1 MNNTEALVETRLFER
16 SRHGFCI
23 IEMLYDAD
31 GAARDYVFLTANPMF
46 EAHSGLKDVV
56 GRSILELVPN
66 SERFWIDAFDRVAR
80 SGEPQVLEQDSPALG
95 RVFEV
100 EAMRVGD
107 AGERKVA
114 VIFSDVTQRR
124 TLEADLSDLSERNVY
139 QLELTDALRLLETPD
154 ALLGVAA
161 KLLKAK
167 LGVSRVAYSEV
178 DVGDEFLTTYEEF
191 NDGMPSVVGQHRM
204 EDYGPL
210 VIGQLRNGRTLIIN
224 DTATDERF
232 TPREQ
237 AAYLAYGVRANISH
251 PVFQGTRF
259 AALLSVQQNT
269 PRAWT
274 ANELAM
280 VAETAERTALAL
292 ARLRVERRIF
302 ENEARLQRALEASRA
317 GSWEYDSKTRELI
330 YDGIYG
336 PLLGLAPGP
345 GRISGSLLETYSCE
359 EDRLKALEIVRRAMR
374 DGPGAQFQTEY
385 RLRVPGQPERWLSSR
400 GVVETGLDGALRL
413 IGTVM
418 DITERHALEDAARTT
433 LERLELAM
441 EAGGIGLWDWQL
453 ETDELQWSAEQE
465 RIYGLAQ
472 GTFSGRS
479 AEFMAFMHPE
489 DRERSLQN
497 MALLREGKD
506 IKMEFRI
513 ILASGDVRWI
523 YAISRPTLN
532 EAGQLVRT
540 TGANI
545 DVTEIKR
552 AEQRL
557 IEVNEAQRRFV
568 SDAAHE
574 LRAPLTGIRGNLSL
588 IARYPDMPIE
598 DRVEAAQE
606 SEREVGRLTRLIADL
621 LATARGQRPES
632 QFLEEIRLERVL
644 LEAWRGARSL
654 SERRR
659 FDLGALEA
667 CLASGDP
674 DALKQLVLSLLE
686 NAVKYTPDDG
696 TVRLELRV
704 VDGFAQITVSDT
716 GAGIEPEDLPKVFE
730 RFYRTDRARSRLNG
744 PAGTGLGLTIAKQI
758 VERHGG
764 TIWLESELGVGT
776 SAFVRL
782 PLIGDPA
789 ASSVVEHQPSVA
801 I

>member
-1 MNNTEALVETRLFER
+1 MNNTEALTDTRVFER

-23 IEMLYDAD
+23 IEMRYDAA
-31 GAARDYVFLTANPMF
+31 GKAVDYVFLTTNPMF
-46 EAHSGLKDVV
+46 ETHSGLKDAV

-66 SERFWIDAFDRVAR
+66 LERFWIDAFDRVAH
-80 SGEPQVLEQDSPALG
+80 SGEPQVLEQNSPALG
-95 RVFEV
+95 RVLEV

-114 VIFSDVTQRR
+114 LIFSDITQRR
-124 TLEADLSDLSERNVY
+124 TLEGDLSDLSERNVY
-139 QLELTDALRLLETPD
+139 QLELADALRLLETPS

-204 EDYGPL
+204 EDYGPFI
-210 VIGQLRNGRTLIIN
+210 IGELRNGRTLIIN
-224 DTATDERF
+224 DIATDERF

-259 AALLSVQQNT
+259 AALLSVQQTT
-269 PRAWT
+269 PHAWT

-317 GSWEYDSKTRELI
+317 GSWDFDPATQVLI
-330 YDGIYG
+330 YDGIFG
-336 PLLGLAPGP
+336 PLLGLSPGL
-345 GRISGSLLETYSCE
+345 GQINLTLLEGYTSE
-359 EDRLKALEIVRRAMR
+359 EDQRHALEAMQQALS
-374 DGPGAQFQTEY
+374 DGPGAQFQIEY
-385 RLRVPGQPERWLSSR
+385 ALRVPGHPECWLLSR

-413 IGTVM
+413 IGTVL
-418 DITERHALEDAARTT
+418 DVTERHALEDATRLA

-441 EAGGIGLWDWQL
+441 EAGGIGLWDWNPV
-453 ETDELQWSAEQE
+453 TDELQWSVEQE
-465 RIYGLAQ
+465 RLYGLAQ
-472 GTFSGRS
+472 GTFGGRT
-479 AEFMAFMHPE
+479 ADFLAFIHPD
-489 DRERSLQN
+489 DRERTQN
-497 MALLREGKD
+497 HLALLGRGEDSKE
-506 IKMEFRI
+506 EFRI
-513 ILASGDVRWI
+513 VLASGEIRWI
-523 YAISRPTLN
+523 HAISRPMLS

-540 TGANI
+540 TGANL
-545 DVTEIKR
+545 DVTSIKR
-552 AEQRL
+552 TEQRL

-632 QFLEEIRLERVL
+632 QILEEIRLERVL

-716 GAGIEPEDLPKVFE
+716 GAGIAPEDLPRVFE